1 MEDAGNPLIFGTV
14 SQEQSSTPPYTAL
27 PSSGSQPRPPRQG
40 PRKVA
45 EAEHNTGRNEDGEMS
60 LKRADLEMD
69 NMGEQRSR
77 IDDEE
82 TGSRTG
88 DDNDERDDAMATARA
103 GAKIGYENF
112 IRKSIANGILIA
124 LWYAR
129 KVMDC
134 NQQADYITR
143 YLFSITISVVGS
155 RMY

>member
-1 MEDAGNPLIFGTV
+1 
-14 SQEQSSTPPYTAL
+14 
-27 PSSGSQPRPPRQG
+27 
-40 PRKVA
+40 
-45 EAEHNTGRNEDGEMS
+45 MS

-103 GAKIGYENF
+103 GEKIGYENF

-134 NQQADYITR
+134 NQQANCITR

-155 RMY
+155 RMYELDRLS